1 MTGFRAEGPDFVGI
15 GAQKA
20 GTTWLHDNL
29 EIQQGYWLPPV
40 KELHFFNRLC
50 PAEELLGIETM
61 GVPPIRQRYR
71 PAFERRSIATL
82 KWLRRFYFDPLSMS
96 WYRRLFAD
104 TPAGTRLC
112 GEITPAYSTL
122 DERGVDFARRVLKP
136 DCRVFL
142 IVRNPIDR
150 IWSAVKMLYRWRG
163 VDIGQAMAAR
173 LREELEAASN
183 RLRSDYPRMIALWQG
198 HFGDN
203 FRVFLYDDLVSDPEK
218 FLESMMCFL
227 GHEVPIDV
235 RRLRTR
241 SNRDPAR
248 RPMPDAIRAFLTSS
262 YADQI
267 REMDRYRP
275 GLSDVWLMQ

>member
-104 TPAGTRLC
+104 TPAGTRRC
-112 GEITPAYSTL
+112 GRSHPRT
-122 DERGVDFARRVLKP
+122 ARWTSEGWTSP
-136 DCRVFL
+136 GECSS
-142 IVRNPIDR
+142 PTAGC
-150 IWSAVKMLYRWRG
+150 SG
-163 VDIGQAMAAR
+163 
-173 LREELEAASN
+173 S
-183 RLRSDYPRMIALWQG
+183 
-198 HFGDN
+198 FG
-203 FRVFLYDDLVSDPEK
+203 
-218 FLESMMCFL
+218 
-227 GHEVPIDV
+227 
-235 RRLRTR
+235 TR
-241 SNRDPAR
+241 SIGSGPLSRCCTAGAAWISARPWRRDCVKNWR
-248 RPMPDAIRAFLTSS
+248 RQAI
-262 YADQI
+262 
-267 REMDRYRP
+267 
-275 GLSDVWLMQ
+275 V